1 MDMMGHVSF
10 GGGSEPRNGKP
21 TGKQPPGAVKT
32 AGQIRPS
39 RWPGAGAAR
48 GVNSWGM
55 GPGYECLDGDEKL
68 ATYTGDFLAAK

>member
-1 MDMMGHVSF
+1 MLVLA
-10 GGGSEPRNGKP
+10 

>member
-1 MDMMGHVSF
+1 MLVF

-48 GVNSWGM
+48 G
-55 GPGYECLDGDEKL
+55 ECLDGDEKL